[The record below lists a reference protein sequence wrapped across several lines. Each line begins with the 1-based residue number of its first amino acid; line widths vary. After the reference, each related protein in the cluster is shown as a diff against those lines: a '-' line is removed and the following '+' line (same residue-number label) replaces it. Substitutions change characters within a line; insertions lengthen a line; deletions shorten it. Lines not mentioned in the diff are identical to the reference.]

1 VSRGSPIR
9 HRCHSADR
17 PINDVPRLPRTRPVL
32 GRASCR
38 PDRTR
43 RVKSIRS
50 KVYRRIPTISCRVDH
65 CHRVARITTGLVP
78 GAEQFRV
85 PDRAAASLPA
95 RGAIQGEVRDASD
108 LVFHCASALTTKVRA
123 GQAARVLP
131 IVDVSRLGLW
141 LARGVVRRGDR
152 GGMRSRCASAGGRA
166 GGGSARHGSG
176 GSSCSTRTRVVSG
189 QVVGDHM
196 DPVAIRTA
204 LANRLQPSPDIAR
217 RFLDHTPHRVV
228 TKSLAVGRP
237 PMFLMMVR
245 PADRTI
251 RAGVCHSVQRSRFGS
266 AVLRGPVQH
275 SCWNA
280 PCTGSWSRSG
290 VHGCDAGGEDQMHSE
305 QVYESERRRAGGSCR
320 P

>member
-1 VSRGSPIR
+1 MSQCGPTDKRCTASTSDTSRS
-9 HRCHSADR
+9 
-17 PINDVPRLPRTRPVL
+17 RTRIVPAGSNSQGQEHPFEGSSTHSNHL
-32 GRASCR
+32 LSRRSLPPSR
-38 PDRTR
+38 PDSNRTR
-43 RVKSIRS
+43 
-50 KVYRRIPTISCRVDH
+50 
-65 CHRVARITTGLVP
+65 A

-85 PDRAAASLPA
+85 PDHSAAGLHA

-176 GSSCSTRTRVVSG
+176 GSSCSTRTCVVSG
-189 QVVGDHM
+189 QIVEDHM

-204 LANRLQPSPDIAR
+204 LANRLQPSQDIAR
-217 RFLDHTPHRVV
+217 RFLFADHTPHRVV
-228 TKSLAVGRP
+228 TKSLAVGQP

-266 AVLRGPVQH
+266 AVLRGPLQH

-280 PCTGSWSRSG
+280 PCAGPWLRSG
-290 VHGCDAGGEDQMHSE
+290 VHGCDAGGEDQMQSE
-305 QVYESERRRAGGSCR
+305 PFYESERRRAGGSCR